1 MITKSFQVSIP
12 ASKSMMNRAL
22 LVQSFFPDLKIIGDS
37 QCDDVK
43 NMKRAVVSLIRKTD
57 IDCGEAGTVL
67 RFMGMR
73 ASREAGSFKLK
84 GQPALMRRPHQEL
97 TYLLEQLSVSCEI
110 QKDQIIISGQ
120 GWKKPLIPLRIHRE
134 TSSQFATGLLLS
146 SWNLDFDLEFEMKG
160 GLSQSYW
167 EMSVLMAES
176 LGMQIQRNNDFWKVP
191 ARQKITAPVLET
203 EPDYSSAF
211 AIAVAGALTG
221 KTTILNAGEKSL
233 QPDFIFIDILKKM
246 GVSVQF
252 SAGQLN
258 IQMPAEIKPI
268 DINLDNAPDL
278 FPCLAVLC
286 AFAKGESVL
295 RGAAHLAFKESD
307 RLAKTKELLEK
318 AHILCSPK
326 EKAFHIVGKGH
337 AVKTTSFEFDPDH
350 DHRMAFAAGLLKLK
364 GFDIGVKNSHV
375 VSKSFPEFWQVLG
388 IQP

>member
-1 MITKSFQVSIP
+1 
-12 ASKSMMNRAL
+12 
-22 LVQSFFPDLKIIGDS
+22 
-37 QCDDVK
+37 
-43 NMKRAVVSLIRKTD
+43 
-57 IDCGEAGTVL
+57 
-67 RFMGMR
+67 
-73 ASREAGSFKLK
+73 
-84 GQPALMRRPHQEL
+84 
-97 TYLLEQLSVSCEI
+97 
-110 QKDQIIISGQ
+110 
-120 GWKKPLIPLRIHRE
+120 
-134 TSSQFATGLLLS
+134 
-146 SWNLDFDLEFEMKG
+146 
-160 GLSQSYW
+160 
-167 EMSVLMAES
+167 
-176 LGMQIQRNNDFWKVP
+176 
-191 ARQKITAPVLET
+191 
-203 EPDYSSAF
+203 
-211 AIAVAGALTG
+211 
-221 KTTILNAGEKSL
+221 
-233 QPDFIFIDILKKM
+233 M